1 MIRVNLLPHREEK
14 RKRRQQQFLGL
25 AVFSRRRSALVVA
38 GAVWFFLDQQV
49 QQQQANVAYMK
60 GEIAKLDKQIE
71 EIRKIREETASLL
84 AKKQVV
90 EGLQS
95 NRSEPVQLLDQLLRQ
110 LPEGIYLKA
119 VKQTGVK
126 VNVLGYAQSNARVS
140 TLMRNLGA
148 SPYLENPELVEI
160 KAVLLDNNPNK
171 RVNEFSMNIS
181 VKRAKAEDAGGK
193 GARTPAGAA
202 SRRGPRNEPARR
214 TADARPEAAGKLAVA
229 DQDRRLRPRLPRHP
243 GRPRSSCSGRARTR
257 PSRPGASRSTSRRQA
272 FLEKKKLAVNLEAYK
287 QQRAEIEQS
296 FGALLKQ
303 LPNKSEMDAL
313 LIDINQ
319 AGLGRGLAFELF
331 KPSQTENFTEFYAE
345 LPVNLKVTGNYH
357 DLGAFAS
364 DVAKMP
370 RIVLLTDLKVDPPSK
385 EGTLSLE
392 AVAKTYRYL
401 DEEEIA
407 KQRKAAKDKA
417 SKAKGAKK

>member
-14 RKRRQQQFLGL
+14 RKRRQQQFVGILVFSLLLGL
-25 AVFSRRRSALVVA
+25 VAA

-60 GEIAKLDKQIE
+60 GEIGKLDKQIE

-119 VKQTGVK
+119 IKQTGVK
-126 VNVLGYAQSNARVS
+126 VNVIGYAQSNARVS

-181 VKRAKAEDAGGK
+181 VKRAKAEEGK
-193 GARTPAGAA
+193 GAAKAPAGAA
-202 SRRGPRNEPARR
+202 A
-214 TADARPEAAGKLAVA
+214 
-229 DQDRRLRPRLPRHP
+229 
-243 GRPRSSCSGRARTR
+243 
-257 PSRPGASRSTSRRQA
+257 
-272 FLEKKKLAVNLEAYK
+272 
-287 QQRAEIEQS
+287 
-296 FGALLKQ
+296 
-303 LPNKSEMDAL
+303 
-313 LIDINQ
+313 
-319 AGLGRGLAFELF
+319 
-331 KPSQTENFTEFYAE
+331 
-345 LPVNLKVTGNYH
+345 
-357 DLGAFAS
+357 
-364 DVAKMP
+364 
-370 RIVLLTDLKVDPPSK
+370 
-385 EGTLSLE
+385 
-392 AVAKTYRYL
+392 
-401 DEEEIA
+401 
-407 KQRKAAKDKA
+407 
-417 SKAKGAKK
+417 GAKK

>member
-25 AVFSRRRSALVVA
+25 AVFSVLVGALVA

-60 GEIAKLDKQIE
+60 SEIAKLDKQIE
-71 EIRKIREETASLL
+71 EIRKIREETAALL

-119 VKQTGVK
+119 IKQTGVK

-160 KAVLLDNNPNK
+160 KAVLLNNDPNK
-171 RVNEFSMNIS
+171 RVNEFSMNIH
-181 VKRAKAEDAGGK
+181 VKRAKMEDAGGK

-202 SRRGPRNEPARR
+202 PA
-214 TADARPEAAGKLAVA
+214 
-229 DQDRRLRPRLPRHP
+229 
-243 GRPRSSCSGRARTR
+243 
-257 PSRPGASRSTSRRQA
+257 
-272 FLEKKKLAVNLEAYK
+272 
-287 QQRAEIEQS
+287 
-296 FGALLKQ
+296 
-303 LPNKSEMDAL
+303 
-313 LIDINQ
+313 
-319 AGLGRGLAFELF
+319 
-331 KPSQTENFTEFYAE
+331 
-345 LPVNLKVTGNYH
+345 
-357 DLGAFAS
+357 
-364 DVAKMP
+364 
-370 RIVLLTDLKVDPPSK
+370 
-385 EGTLSLE
+385 
-392 AVAKTYRYL
+392 
-401 DEEEIA
+401 
-407 KQRKAAKDKA
+407 
-417 SKAKGAKK
+417 GAKK